1 MATVTANKAAASVQP
16 REPHSGLFVVTSEYT
31 VPATG
36 DGTAAGDVIQML
48 KVAKGTKII
57 DVILTCTDLETGGP
71 TGSMDVGDGGDV
83 DRFIDGTTIMQ
94 TGGIARLGSG
104 VAADVIDNAHGYV
117 YTVDDTI
124 DVLVVAAATTKAAG
138 VLTLSVVATMED

>member
-1 MATVTANKAAASVQP
+1 MATVVADKAAATVTE
-16 REPHSGLFVVTSEYT
+16 REVHAGVTSVVSSWT

-36 DGTAAGDVIQML
+36 DGTAAGDVIQMV
-48 KVAKGTKII
+48 KVPKGA
-57 DVILTCTDLETGGP
+57 VILTVDLACTDLDTGGP

-94 TGGIARLGSG
+94 AGGIARLGSG
-104 VAADVIDNAHGYV
+104 VAAADIDGALGYT
-117 YTVDDTI
+117 YTADDTI

-138 VLTLSVVATMED
+138 VLVLAVTYALEA